1 MKMRDP
7 FESLIPL
14 NGCKGTYFPPNYQIF
29 LEKYYFF
36 LHFRPYW
43 ALSSPRSSPF
53 ARILRRIGA
62 RIDDIAIL
70 RK

>member
-1 MKMRDP
+1 MRDP

-43 ALSSPRSSPF
+43 AL
-53 ARILRRIGA
+53 
-62 RIDDIAIL
+62 
-70 RK
+70 